1 MKMQFSGFLIS
12 GLRIQCNMPENSN
25 IVQLQDCYIEWK
37 ENYFIYWH
45 LRVCPWE
52 NQAGADTAQVT
63 DFAQTWHKCWFWRVN
78 DYGKNLG

>member
-12 GLRIQCNMPENSN
+12 GLSIQCNMPENSK

-45 LRVCPWE
+45 LIPFAC
-52 NQAGADTAQVT
+52 AFLVT
-63 DFAQTWHKCWFWRVN
+63 SHKCAIFTLLVFF
-78 DYGKNLG
+78 L